1 MPPHKEEKS
10 GNVTVVASGNANVPG
25 LASRPFLWYTAGKG
39 GIRLRL
45 STVVKRTL
53 LTLGAP
59 LRHLQGHPAPQVE
72 HIPIYIQGLPAAF
85 SGYRIAVV
93 ADLHLPHSL
102 SSPQQVADD
111 VQDAAPD
118 CIFIAG
124 DLANRYAHFDKDGID
139 AFLAALTA
147 IAPCVAV
154 IGNHERG
161 VYRENYRAAMQKA
174 GIPLMENRFETLER
188 GGQTLPVYGVGYPPK
203 TVTATDVP
211 ALLLLHHPEDAAAF
225 KSAGFSL
232 AVCGH
237 AHGGQIGLGKRGL
250 YAPGQGFFPQYVSGL
265 YTVGDMA
272 LVVSRGLGD
281 SSLSLRL
288 HNPPHLPVLTLYGK

>member
-1 MPPHKEEKS
+1 MTQ
-10 GNVTVVASGNANVPG
+10 TVER
-25 LASRPFLWYTAGKG
+25 LALSPLLWYTAKKG

-72 HIPIYIQGLPAAF
+72 DIPIYIQGLPAAF

-93 ADLHLPHSL
+93 SDLHLPYSL
-102 SSPQQVADD
+102 STPQQVTDA
-111 VQDAAPD
+111 VRKAAPV

-124 DLANRYAHFDKDGID
+124 DLANRYTRFDKDGID
-139 AFLAALTA
+139 AFLAALVA
-147 IAPCVAV
+147 VAPCIAV

-161 VYRENYRAAMQKA
+161 IYREDYRAAMQKA
-174 GIPLMENRFETLER
+174 NIPLPENAFVALER

-225 KSAGFSL
+225 KNAG
-232 AVCGH
+232 
-237 AHGGQIGLGKRGL
+237 
-250 YAPGQGFFPQYVSGL
+250 
-265 YTVGDMA
+265 D
-272 LVVSRGLGD
+272 
-281 SSLSLRL
+281 RL
-288 HNPPHLPVLTLYGK
+288 

>member
-1 MPPHKEEKS
+1 M
-10 GNVTVVASGNANVPG
+10 
-25 LASRPFLWYTAGKG
+25 
-39 GIRLRL
+39 RL

-59 LRHLQGHPAPQVE
+59 LRHMQGHPAPQVE
-72 HIPIYIQGLPAAF
+72 DIPIYIQGLPAAF

-93 ADLHLPHSL
+93 SDLHLPYSL
-102 SSPQQVADD
+102 STPQQVTDA
-111 VQDAAPD
+111 VRKAAPD

-124 DLANRYAHFDKDGID
+124 DLANRYTRFDKDGID
-139 AFLAALTA
+139 AFLAALA
-147 IAPCVAV
+147 A
-154 IGNHERG
+154 ERG
-161 VYRENYRAAMQKA
+161 IYREDYRAAMQKA
-174 GIPLMENRFETLER
+174 NIPLPENAFVALER

>member
-1 MPPHKEEKS
+1 MRK
-10 GNVTVVASGNANVPG
+10 
-25 LASRPFLWYTAGKG
+25 L
-39 GIRLRL
+39 
-45 STVVKRTL
+45 RTL
-53 LTLGAP
+53 IGMPVVVQNRRIGRVVQAALSEDLTSLDGLWVDEGLRGTRLIPSESLEMLG
-59 LRHLQGHPAPQVE
+59 
-72 HIPIYIQGLPAAF
+72 
-85 SGYRIAVV
+85 RIAVV

-102 SSPQQVADD
+102 SSPQQVADA

-161 VYRENYRAAMQKA
+161 VYRENYCAAMQKA

>member
-1 MPPHKEEKS
+1 MFR
-10 GNVTVVASGNANVPG
+10 G
-25 LASRPFLWYTAGKG
+25 LASRPFLWYTARKG

-45 STVVKRTL
+45 STVVKRAL

-93 ADLHLPHSL
+93 ADLHLPYSL
-102 SSPQQVADD
+102 SSPQQVADA

-124 DLANRYAHFDKDGID
+124 DLANRYARFDKDGID

-188 GGQTLPVYGVGYPPK
+188 GGQTLPVYGVGYPK
-203 TVTATDVP
+203 KVTATASP
-211 ALLLLHHPEDAAAF
+211 ALLLLHHPENVAAF
-225 KSAGFSL
+225 RDAGFSL

-250 YAPGQGFFPQYVSGL
+250 YAPGQGFFPRYVSGL
-265 YTVGDMA
+265 YTVGNMA

-281 SSLSLRL
+281 SSLPLRL
-288 HNPPHLPVLTLYGK
+288 NNPPHLPVLTLYGK